1 MAIDVT
7 SHNSNTASAV
17 STSTTSNSGA
27 KSVGPTTRGLAD
39 NFETFL
45 SLLTT
50 QLRNQNPL
58 DPLNVNQF
66 TQQLV
71 QFAQVEQQLKG
82 NKMLATLV
90 DTQKTVQSTQA
101 LAFVGTTAVVDGSAA
116 TLTKGSAVW
125 TLQTP
130 KKVVANVSI
139 ANAAGQ
145 TVYSGNRALAAGA
158 NSFVWDGRSDDG
170 RTAPDG
176 IYKLAVTPKERSDE
190 TVPISTEIQ
199 GTVDSVDLT
208 ASPILLSIG
217 GQRYTMD
224 KIKRVVQPSSEE
236 TSRRL

>member
-1 MAIDVT
+1 MTINAT
-7 SHNSNTASAV
+7 PPNSNTAFPL
-17 STSTTSNSGA
+17 STSGPGNSPTKSLGTA
-27 KSVGPTTRGLAD
+27 KPGLAD

-71 QFAQVEQQLKG
+71 QFAQVEQQLRG
-82 NKMLATLV
+82 NKLLTTLV

-116 TLTKGSAVW
+116 TLTKGSAIW

-130 KKVVANVSI
+130 KKVGAVVSVT
-139 ANAAGQ
+139 NAAGQ
-145 TVYSGNRALAAGA
+145 TIFSSNRTLAAGA
-158 NSFVWDGRSDDG
+158 NSFAWDGRGDDG

-176 IYKLAVTPKERSDE
+176 IYKLTVTAKERSDE
-190 TVPISTEIQ
+190 TVPISTEVQ

-224 KIKRVVQPSSEE
+224 KIKRVVQPSSDE